1 MKHLMAVLVLLIVG
15 YGVWQFV
22 PKAERDE
29 GVKLISRHGI
39 RLGALVAVALALL
52 AVAYYA
58 SSTRI
63 L

>member
-1 MKHLMAVLVLLIVG
+1 MKHLLLVLVLLVVG
-15 YGVWQFV
+15 YGAWHFF

-29 GVKLISRHGI
+29 GVRLISRHSL
-39 RLGALVAVALALL
+39 RLGALVAVAVALL

>member
-1 MKHLMAVLVLLIVG
+1 MKHLLLVLVLLIVG
-15 YGVWQFV
+15 YGVWHFF
-22 PKAERDE
+22 PKVARDE
-29 GVKLISRHGI
+29 GVRLIARHGI
-39 RLGALVAVALALL
+39 RLGALVAAVLALL

>member
-1 MKHLMAVLVLLIVG
+1 MKHLLLVLALLLVG
-15 YGVWQFV
+15 YGAWHFF

-29 GVKLISRHGI
+29 GVRLISRHGI
-39 RLGALVAVALALL
+39 RLGALVAAVLALL

>member
-1 MKHLMAVLVLLIVG
+1 MKHLLLVLALLIIG
-15 YGVWQFV
+15 YGAWHFF

-29 GVKLISRHGI
+29 GVRLISRHGI
-39 RLGALVAVALALL
+39 RLGALVVVVLALL

-58 SSTRI
+58 TSTRI

>member
-1 MKHLMAVLVLLIVG
+1 MKHLLLVLAVLVAG
-15 YGVWQFV
+15 YGAWHVS
-22 PKAERDE
+22 PKAGR
-29 GVKLISRHGI
+29 GRAARMLSHHGI
-39 RLGALVAVALALL
+39 RLGALVAAALAML

>member
-1 MKHLMAVLVLLIVG
+1 MKHLLLLLVLLVAG
-15 YGVWQFV
+15 YGAWHIV
-22 PKAERDE
+22 PKTERDE
-29 GVKLISRHGI
+29 GVRLISRHGI
-39 RLGALVAVALALL
+39 RLGALVAVLLAVL